1 MASKVQAYA
10 QLADHAAQQITGSYQ
25 EWTAFL
31 ATAGRLYKDVCCK
44 G

>member
-10 QLADHAAQQITGSYQ
+10 QLADYTAHQITSSYQ

-31 ATAGRLYKDVCCK
+31 ATMGQLYKDVCCK

>member
-1 MASKVQAYA
+1 MASKLQDLTR
-10 QLADHAAQQITGSYQ
+10 LADHAAHQITGSYQ

-31 ATAGRLYKDVCCK
+31 VMAGRLYKDVCCK

>member
-1 MASKVQAYA
+1 MANSA
-10 QLADHAAQQITGSYQ
+10 QFYEQMAARTAEQITGSYQ

-31 ATAGRLYKDVCCK
+31 ATAARLYKDVFCK

>member
-10 QLADHAAQQITGSYQ
+10 QLADHAAHQITGSYQ

-31 ATAGRLYKDVCCK
+31 ATVARLFHAPARLV
-44 G
+44 